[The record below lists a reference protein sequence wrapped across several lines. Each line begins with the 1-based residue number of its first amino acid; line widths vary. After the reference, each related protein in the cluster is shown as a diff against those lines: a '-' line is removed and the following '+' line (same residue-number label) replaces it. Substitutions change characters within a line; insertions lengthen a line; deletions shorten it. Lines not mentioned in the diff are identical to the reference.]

1 MSATAEKSNNAET
14 LPALIP
20 EITQD
25 QWPAIYE
32 GGDFLT
38 DFIQRVRDEVTSEVP
53 DLKTKKGRS
62 RVASLAA
69 RVSSAKVAVEKPGR
83 DYLKAVKAKVKP
95 IEENIREFVRAMD
108 SLRDQ
113 VRQPLT
119 EWEEAEK
126 ARVKGH
132 QDRID
137 IIKSLSRDLDGITS
151 ETLKQLID
159 ESEKFD
165 PSTFEE
171 LEGEA
176 AAALLLTQ
184 KTLRDALQRRLDFEA
199 EQARLEQQRQEQ
211 EAERQRLERARIEQE
226 AANKAR
232 REAEANAQA
241 EREAAQRREVEARM
255 AQERAEREAEEAKQ
269 RAISAEQKAKEDAE
283 RAAQEAEARL
293 KREAEQ
299 KAAAEAAE
307 KERREADLEHRG
319 NINRA
324 AKEALIECGLSDEQA
339 KAVMVAIIQ
348 GKVPNVSIQY

>member
-1 MSATAEKSNNAET
+1 MTQAAEKLENA
-14 LPALIP
+14 PALLP
-20 EITQD
+20 EITPD
-25 QWPAIYE
+25 QYPTVYE
-32 GGDFLT
+32 GGDYLT
-38 DFIQRVRDEVTSEVP
+38 DFIQRVRDEVTKEVP
-53 DLKTKKGRS
+53 DLTSKKGRA

-69 RVSSAKVAVEKPGR
+69 QVSSAKVAVEKPGR
-83 DYLKAVKAKVKP
+83 EYLKVIKAKVKP
-95 IEENIREFVRAMD
+95 IEENIREFVRTMD
-108 SLRDQ
+108 SLRDE
-113 VRQPLT
+113 VRAPLT

-165 PSTFEE
+165 TATFEE
-171 LEGEA
+171 FEGEA

-226 AANKAR
+226 AADKAR
-232 REAEANAQA
+232 REAEAKAQA

-269 RAISAEQKAKEDAE
+269 RAIRAEQKAKDDAE
-283 RAAQEAEARL
+283 QAARDTEARL

-307 KERREADLEHRG
+307 LAKREADKKHR
-319 NINRA
+319 
-324 AKEALIECGLSDEQA
+324 AKVNNEAVSALMADNFLSESQA
-339 KAVMVAIIQ
+339 KAVVSLIVKN
-348 GKVPNVSIQY
+348 KVPHIKISY